1 MQENTTRTL
10 IGQKTRYRAVLSGIM
25 FIACAVSAFRL
36 LSYVTQADKPD
47 SFMVVTSV
55 VATLLAI
62 IFLIST
68 ILHLTKKNVVYLGEN
83 ELIIRIRKERII
95 PFENIADIRYQIRSN
110 ASKRTKSVGS
120 IIDNLIGVLFVAVY
134 KSGTLY
140 ITLKSGEKISVSDIK
155 QVESCCDTL
164 REKILSDPPEADTN
178 PSENASTETA
188 PAENTSAAASAE
200 NSSESVGTSSDG
212 TKS

>member
-1 MQENTTRTL
+1 MQENTSRTL

-140 ITLKSGEKISVSDIK
+140 ITLKSGGKISVSDIK

>member
-1 MQENTTRTL
+1 MQETTSRTL

-55 VATLLAI
+55 VVTLLAI

-83 ELIIRIRKERII
+83 ELIIRIRKEHII
-95 PFENIADIRYQIRSN
+95 PFENIADIRYQIRNN

-120 IIDNLIGVLFVAVY
+120 FIDNLIGVLFVAVY

-140 ITLKSGEKISVSDIK
+140 ITLKNGEKISVSDIK

-164 REKILSDPPEADTN
+164 REKILNDPPEADTN
-178 PSENASTETA
+178 LSENANAETA
-188 PAENTSAAASAE
+188 PAEN
-200 NSSESVGTSSDG
+200 SSEPVGDSSDG
-212 TKS
+212 TKSEK

>member
-1 MQENTTRTL
+1 MQENTSRTL

-25 FIACAVSAFRL
+25 FIACAVSSFRL

-95 PFENIADIRYQIRSN
+95 PFENIADIRYQVRSN

-140 ITLKSGEKISVSDIK
+140 ITLKSGGKISVSDIK
-155 QVESCCDTL
+155 QVESCCNTL
-164 REKILSDPPEADTN
+164 REKILNDPPEADTN

>member
-1 MQENTTRTL
+1 MQENTSRTL

-25 FIACAVSAFRL
+25 FIACAVSSFRL

-140 ITLKSGEKISVSDIK
+140 ITLKSGGKISVSDIK

-188 PAENTSAAASAE
+188 PAEN
-200 NSSESVGTSSDG
+200 SSESVGTSSDG

>member
-1 MQENTTRTL
+1 MQETTSRTL

-55 VATLLAI
+55 VVTLLAI

-83 ELIIRIRKERII
+83 ELIIRIRKEHII

-120 IIDNLIGVLFVAVY
+120 FIDNLIGVLFVAVY

-140 ITLKSGEKISVSDIK
+140 ITLKNGGKISVSDIK

-164 REKILSDPPEADTN
+164 REKILNDPPEADTN
-178 PSENASTETA
+178 PSENANTETA
-188 PAENTSAAASAE
+188 PAE

-212 TKS
+212 TKSEK

>member
-1 MQENTTRTL
+1 MQENTSRTL

-25 FIACAVSAFRL
+25 FIACAVSSFRL

-140 ITLKSGEKISVSDIK
+140 ITLKSGGKISVSDIK

>member
-1 MQENTTRTL
+1 
-10 IGQKTRYRAVLSGIM
+10 M

-55 VATLLAI
+55 VVTLLAI

-83 ELIIRIRKERII
+83 ELIIRIRKEHII
-95 PFENIADIRYQIRSN
+95 SFENIADIRYQIRSN

-120 IIDNLIGVLFVAVY
+120 FIDNLIGVLFVAVY

-140 ITLKSGEKISVSDIK
+140 ITLKNGGKISVSDIK

-164 REKILSDPPEADTN
+164 REKILNDPPEADTN
-178 PSENASTETA
+178 PSENANAETA
-188 PAENTSAAASAE
+188 PAE

-212 TKS
+212 TKSEK

>member
-1 MQENTTRTL
+1 MQETTSRTL
-10 IGQKTRYRAVLSGIM
+10 IGQKTRYRTVLSGIM

-55 VATLLAI
+55 VVTLLAI

-83 ELIIRIRKERII
+83 ELIIRIRKEHII
-95 PFENIADIRYQIRSN
+95 SFENIADIRYHIRSN

-120 IIDNLIGVLFVAVY
+120 FIDNLIGVLFVAVY

-140 ITLKSGEKISVSDIK
+140 ITLKNGGKISVSDIK

-164 REKILSDPPEADTN
+164 REKILNDPPEADTN